1 MLCKISNNSH
11 HFTLSILALC
21 VAIFLSCNISST
33 SDPLTTSNDTYD
45 PIEGKVF
52 FHFREMF
59 ESSDEKEQP
68 RITLI
73 LRTEKLYSHG
83 GLEIASEMALEKNTI
98 NIKINGIKHQN
109 VGTDAFTYAR
119 WKTFLDIPNGNYELT
134 FSRNWNHPKRTACLD
149 TCIVLVDEKSI
160 RVKKTTQNFTDT
172 DYDLYWRYPQN
183 SFAYICGT
191 LVQDSCM
198 CTVFLDS
205 LKKIIDI
212 EQFIFPNEG
221 IKPYPLYSSGHY
233 YDTPAQYFKYFDEQD
248 YLKAGEFL
256 KNYSKEVLKD
266 YEGLSISLIGWNN
279 VNYMSWVQ
287 D

>member
-1 MLCKISNNSH
+1 MLV
-11 HFTLSILALC
+11 LC
-21 VAIFLSCNISST
+21 FAIILSCDISST
-33 SDPLTTSNDTYD
+33 SDPSTPSNETYD
-45 PIEGKVF
+45 SIEGKVF
-52 FHFREMF
+52 FHFKEMF
-59 ESSDEKEQP
+59 EFSEKKEQP

-83 GLEIASEMALEKNTI
+83 GLEIAAKMALENNSI
-98 NIKINGIKHQN
+98 NIKIDGIKHLN
-109 VGTDAFTYAR
+109 VGTDAFAYAG
-119 WKTFLDIPNGNYELT
+119 WKTFLDIPSGVYELN
-134 FSRNWNHPKRTACLD
+134 FLRNWDQPKRTGYLD
-149 TCIVLVDEKSI
+149 TYTVLVDEKSVC
-160 RVKKTTQNFTDT
+160 VKKSIQNFTDT
-172 DYDLYWRYPQN
+172 DYDLYWRYPPN

-205 LKKIIDI
+205 LKKIVNI
-212 EQFIFPNEG
+212 EQFIFPSEG

-233 YDTPAQYFKYFDEQD
+233 HDTAAQFFKYFDEQD

-256 KNYSKEVLKD
+256 KNYSKDVLKD